1 MNQNAHFFLK
11 GQDRTLSCMT
21 GPDQGPLCLPPKWLS
36 TPLLPL
42 RPIPHLTQAFQ
53 PEWESLELTVLPT
66 NTASRSLS
74 RTHIPRIC
82 CLTPLACEAHCGI
95 VLPACPASGG
105 MEGALCL
112 ERPPQACTS
121 PPLSGFKGHTPQREA
136 FPSPHREH
144 LPGRAMASLELVSLR
159 PVQSSGGGQ
168 QSRPWLWSQ
177 CPQQGV
183 VC

>member
-1 MNQNAHFFLK
+1 MLIFFLK

-74 RTHIPRIC
+74 RTHIPSIC
-82 CLTPLACEAHCGI
+82 CLTPLTCEAHCGI
-95 VLPACPASGG
+95 VLPACPASVG
-105 MEGALCL
+105 MDEISCLSVASFASIFSHSEGCL
-112 ERPPQACTS
+112 FT
-121 PPLSGFKGHTPQREA
+121 LLT
-136 FPSPHREH
+136 
-144 LPGRAMASLELVSLR
+144 VSFVVHKLLR
-159 PVQSSGGGQ
+159 FVSKANHSI
-168 QSRPWLWSQ
+168 SW
-177 CPQQGV
+177 
-183 VC
+183 